1 MTPRPVT
8 PGPSRVARAEARRG
22 PPSTVA
28 TGQVRPWHGSTAPGL
43 PGLRSAVG
51 GRGSTAQVAG
61 RGCDAGEL
69 CVQQAPNSL
78 TRGRPSLRPNRCR
91 ARAARRQ
98 RSLDPFQ
105 WLPPRRSGPLRLPTA
120 RDSELQ
126 NAIDHARHPLH
137 PFRGLR
143 YSHWHRRRRRSR
155 PPCHLSRRRRRHL
168 VPNPSPIVDLVRHDR
183 TRQRFGLRGGPRRR
197 RSRRS
202 RRSDRCAAAAPPLC
216 RLKKP

>member
-1 MTPRPVT
+1 M
-8 PGPSRVARAEARRG
+8 
-22 PPSTVA
+22 
-28 TGQVRPWHGSTAPGL
+28 
-43 PGLRSAVG
+43 
-51 GRGSTAQVAG
+51 
-61 RGCDAGEL
+61 
-69 CVQQAPNSL
+69 QQAPNSL
-78 TRGRPSLRPNRCR
+78 TRGPPSLRPNQCR

-202 RRSDRCAAAAPPLC
+202 DRCGRRPRLRWAHHWHRSAAGSAAGSSKQFLGCTDPKRQSKRIPSVNVNMSMKVRVYYSC
-216 RLKKP
+216 SS